1 MLAYPF
7 GPLVPRALVNYKVDV
22 VIHYTITLRD
32 EVEPAQL
39 AEAFAADR
47 ASAQHLCGVAGS
59 LATPERDVVPAQKV
73 QDDLEQLAEL
83 FSNDPD
89 NRVLPQMAREIS
101 QIIDVA
107 LGSSAPRS

>member
-1 MLAYPF
+1 MRMEEGMDENTKQNLHEYIEKHFSTRLDRQGQTIAGLQLMF
-7 GPLVPRALVNYKVDV
+7 VTLVIRLHQA
-22 VIHYTITLRD
+22 
-32 EVEPAQL
+32 
-39 AEAFAADR
+39 
-47 ASAQHLCGVAGS
+47 
-59 LATPERDVVPAQKV
+59 DVVPAQKV

-107 LGSSAPRS
+107 LGKASPIQRQ